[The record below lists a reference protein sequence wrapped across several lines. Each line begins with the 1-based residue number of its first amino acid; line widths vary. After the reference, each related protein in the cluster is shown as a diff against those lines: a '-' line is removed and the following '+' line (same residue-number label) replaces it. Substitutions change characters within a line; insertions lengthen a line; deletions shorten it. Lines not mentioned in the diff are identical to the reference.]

1 MFALPS
7 DVSKSAIAALMSS
20 LELGSRLA
28 AASDEQLAAAS
39 LRVPHKPLGSAA
51 DTAMPATMML
61 SNTLVHSS
69 GVKSFLLAIAV
80 SNERSVL
87 ARYFCCLRADCAAA
101 SARREALNVCSIASY
116 VSVRQRGPRS

>member
-1 MFALPS
+1 MITS
-7 DVSKSAIAALMSS
+7 LMSS

-28 AASDEQLAAAS
+28 EASAKLLAAAS

-51 DTAMPATMML
+51 ETAMPATMIL

-69 GVKSFLLAIAV
+69 GVKSFLLAMAV

-87 ARYFCCLRADCAAA
+87 PRLLANRPQMANANVRLVPEAD
-101 SARREALNVCSIASY
+101 
-116 VSVRQRGPRS
+116 

>member
-28 AASDEQLAAAS
+28 AASAELLAAAS

-51 DTAMPATMML
+51 DTATPATMML
-61 SNTLVHSS
+61 SSTLVHSS
-69 GVKSFLLAIAV
+69 GVKSFLLAMAI
-80 SNERSVL
+80 SSERGDL
-87 ARYFCCLRADCAAA
+87 AKYFCCLQADCA
-101 SARREALNVCSIASY
+101 
-116 VSVRQRGPRS
+116 